1 MIQEQTLIEI
11 TDNSGV
17 RLAKCIKVLGG
28 SKKKIAKIGDIIK
41 VSVKTVH
48 FNSKIK
54 KSQIFKALIIRTK
67 FIFNRKNGEKIKFN
81 DNSAILLQ
89 NNEQIIATRVF
100 GAIIKEIKS
109 EKFSKLISLSN
120 EII

>member
-1 MIQEQTLIEI
+1 MIQEQTLVEI
-11 TDNSGV
+11 TDNSGA
-17 RLAKCIKVLGG
+17 RLVQCIKVLGG
-28 SKKKIAKIGDIIK
+28 SKKKFAKIGDIIK

-67 FIFNRKNGEKIKFN
+67 FIFNRQNGEKIKFN
-81 DNSAILLQ
+81 DNAAILLQ
-89 NNEQIIATRVF
+89 NNGQIIATRVF
-100 GAIIKEIKS
+100 GIIIKEIKS